1 MKNLKVLRKQKK
13 KTQQD
18 MAEMLKITYRTYQ
31 NYENDL
37 TEMPYNLLFK
47 LSDYFGVS
55 INYLLGH
62 ELNKNNLENQTF
74 EKKQSIFIKLKDLRS
89 ELNLTQEQLAQAV
102 GLSRDTYK
110 NYEQQRTEMSYD
122 ILFKLADYFGVSI
135 DYLLGHQTKETIL
148 DKNIF
153 EGQHESE
160 PPKIKL
166 KDLRKKRGLSQ
177 REIAERLNL
186 TKTTYWSYETGRTK
200 PTIEIMFKLA
210 DYFGVSIDYLLG
222 HQTEGSNMS
231 ESQKEIVEDFK
242 KLISQLTTQQTS
254 FVFDIIK
261 LCLNS
266 PMYKQT
272 L

>member
-47 LSDYFGVS
+47 LADYFGVS
-55 INYLLGH
+55 IDYLLGH

-135 DYLLGHQTKETIL
+135 DYLLGHQT
-148 DKNIF
+148 
-153 EGQHESE
+153 
-160 PPKIKL
+160 
-166 KDLRKKRGLSQ
+166 
-177 REIAERLNL
+177 
-186 TKTTYWSYETGRTK
+186 
-200 PTIEIMFKLA
+200 
-210 DYFGVSIDYLLG
+210 
-222 HQTEGSNMS
+222 EGSNMS

>member
-1 MKNLKVLRKQKK
+1 MNLKKLRNENNLTLDQLSK
-13 KTQQD
+13 
-18 MAEMLKITYRTYQ
+18 EVEISNPLLS
-31 NYENDL
+31 NYEQGKVN
-37 TEMPYNLLFK
+37 PPIKNLFK
-47 LSDYFGVS
+47 LADYFGVS
-55 INYLLGH
+55 IDYLLGH
-62 ELNKNNLENQTF
+62 EVNKNNLKNQTF
-74 EKKQSIFIKLKDLRS
+74 EKKQSIFIRLKDLRS

-135 DYLLGHQTKETIL
+135 DYLLGHQTKETVL

-186 TKTTYWSYETGRTK
+186 TKTTYARYEIGESEPNVDTM
-200 PTIEIMFKLA
+200 IKLA
-210 DYFGVSIDYLLG
+210 DYFGVSIDYLID